1 MTNEEKKSKIE
12 ELLKDQDVFKV
23 VKVGNVNYRPHP
35 YCITGAHVRYSNG
48 ILDKNAIKIAESH
61 GAKCGV
67 YTSPSGKWDVKSHKG
82 WIRCNLPHD
91 EHFSDNVAFL
101 SLRRNA
107 TKEEAST
114 ILKDLVDK
122 LGEKTVDGFALVETN
137 EKFRIN

>member
-23 VKVGNVNYRPHP
+23 VKVDNVNHRPHP
-35 YCITGAHVRYSNG
+35 YCITEMHIKHSGGMY
-48 ILDKNAIKIAESH
+48 LDVENAERR

-67 YTSPSGKWDVKSHKG
+67 YTSPDGRWDTKSHSG
-82 WIRCNLPHD
+82 WTRCNLPYS
-91 EHFSDNVAFL
+91 EHTSDNVAFL
-101 SLRRNA
+101 SLLRNA